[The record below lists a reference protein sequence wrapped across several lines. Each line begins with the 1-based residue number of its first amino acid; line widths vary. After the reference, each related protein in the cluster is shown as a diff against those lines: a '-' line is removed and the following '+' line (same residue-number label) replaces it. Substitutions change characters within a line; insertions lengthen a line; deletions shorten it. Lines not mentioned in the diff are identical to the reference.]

1 MHAGVRLFWGDFEE
15 FSRDVAFQ
23 AADLPFSLA
32 TLASLP
38 VVSKKHK
45 GVAKPLMVALSTIM
59 IDELGAGPARG
70 S

>member
-1 MHAGVRLFWGDFEE
+1 MHAGVRLFLGDFEE

-38 VVSKKHK
+38 VVSKNTK
-45 GVAKPLMVALSTIM
+45 ALPS
-59 IDELGAGPARG
+59 P
-70 S
+70 